1 MAFGLSAW
9 FCHCKCLNL
18 ANQLIKLSLK
28 NTTSN
33 QCRVFSY
40 TVYRVCLSIWSDS
53 DFCSRCGKVHKIT
66 DGDWRIVRITSVDSQ
81 YVVAFTHCHGTV
93 ARYVL
98 PIARL
103 RANVYLHHR
112 KWRNQSTIKI
122 SGHFSRNVPPQ
133 KRVTV
138 SLNFCIVL
146 IICTTY
152 FCLMHFV
159 YYFAL
164 YCSIV
169 LVLHFIH
176 SSCLLLFS

>member
-1 MAFGLSAW
+1 MPILMAFGLSAW

-18 ANQLIKLSLK
+18 ADQLITLSLK

-40 TVYRVCLSIWSDS
+40 TAYRVCLSIWSDS

-93 ARYVL
+93 ARYFL
-98 PIARL
+98 RRPIARL

-112 KWRNQSTIKI
+112 KRRNQSTIKI

-138 SLNFCIVL
+138 SLNFISCSSFVL
-146 IICTTY
+146 LT
-152 FCLMHFV
+152 FV
-159 YYFAL
+159 
-164 YCSIV
+164 
-169 LVLHFIH
+169 
-176 SSCLLLFS
+176 